1 MRRCREGWIRP
12 PADRPITSEPV
23 GMRRSKGGVCFG
35 ACTGVVRPFSPRS
48 RGGERLR
55 VRQVGSF
62 GFLWAEPAGSFGR
75 RARTRRRG
83 GRVAGARQRRRRTF
97 FQWTSPPRSISRRTS
112 AASPR
117 NAAFHTSSAIFVLSL
132 GSPYVDRTRACHR
145 RAGHHAR
152 ARAASLVARNSIV
165 DSKLKTHLW

>member
-1 MRRCREGWIRP
+1 MR
-12 PADRPITSEPV
+12 
-23 GMRRSKGGVCFG
+23 FG

-83 GRVAGARQRRRRTF
+83 GRAAGARQATAH
-97 FQWTSPPRSISRRTS
+97 ILIVDV
-112 AASPR
+112 
-117 NAAFHTSSAIFVLSL
+117 SSA
-132 GSPYVDRTRACHR
+132 VDQPTDLRVVPVKCGIEQV
-145 RAGHHAR
+145 GHLR
-152 ARAASLVARNSIV
+152 FREPLY
-165 DSKLKTHLW
+165 